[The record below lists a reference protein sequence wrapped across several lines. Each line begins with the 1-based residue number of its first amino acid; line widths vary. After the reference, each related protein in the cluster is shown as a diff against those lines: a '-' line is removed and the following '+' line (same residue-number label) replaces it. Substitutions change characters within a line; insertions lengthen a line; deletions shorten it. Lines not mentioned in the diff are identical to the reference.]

1 MKIDIWS
8 DIRCPFCYIG
18 KRNFEAAL
26 AKFPHKEQITVNWKS
41 FELDPNIQTQPHT
54 DYIEYF
60 MESKGVGQERALDRI
75 DTVTHIASDA
85 GLNFNLQK
93 IKIANSLKAHRL
105 LHYAKQFNKAAVLKE
120 ALLKAYLEDGKNI
133 DDIDVLVSLAAEQGL
148 EKNLVKAMLA
158 SEDYTNA
165 VRQDQLNGRKLGVTG
180 VPFFVLDSTYG
191 ISGAQPQS
199 VFTEA
204 LESAWKQHQPEKIT
218 LLDTENQNTCDLDG
232 NCH

>member
-1 MKIDIWS
+1 
-8 DIRCPFCYIG
+8 
-18 KRNFEAAL
+18 
-26 AKFPHKEQITVNWKS
+26 
-41 FELDPNIQTQPHT
+41 
-54 DYIEYF
+54 
-60 MESKGVGQERALDRI
+60 VGQERALDRI

-165 VRQDQLNGRKLGVTG
+165 VRQD
-180 VPFFVLDSTYG
+180 Y
-191 ISGAQPQS
+191 
-199 VFTEA
+199 
-204 LESAWKQHQPEKIT
+204 
-218 LLDTENQNTCDLDG
+218 
-232 NCH
+232 